1 MDRGRCRSSGDTTM
15 TTKEEYLKEQGIE
28 KEVPPLATPPQE
40 KPAYVQTSVDKMRE
54 NLEIKKLQMELE
66 KLEKPDTSIDYYS
79 KMLELQE
86 KNFGS
91 QIEML
96 KQQGNLQLE
105 IEKLK
110 LGNGDEDSMLPYL
123 QMLAPLLPEI
133 IKSKGKP
140 GVAAKAAAPNNNQ
153 KEDIEEMEIP
163 QTAGDL
169 EEYKNAVRR
178 GEISL
183 EEAYADFLTTAWANS
198 LTKEEFEL
206 KFNAVKAEVIPGKEK
221 TLEET
226 DPVAAEELKIAES
239 KTI

>member
-1 MDRGRCRSSGDTTM
+1 MDRGRCRASGDTTM
-15 TTKEEYLKEQGIE
+15 KTKEEYLKAYGIE

-110 LGNGDEDSMLPYL
+110 LGNGDDDNMLPYL

-133 IKSKGKP
+133 VKKSKGKP
-140 GVAAKAAAPNNNQ
+140 AGDGLPPLPPGSAK
-153 KEDIEEMEIP
+153 EEEMEIP
-163 QTAGDL
+163 KTAGEL
-169 EEYKNAVRR
+169 EEYKKAVQR

-183 EEAYADFLTTAWANS
+183 EEAYEDFLSTPWANS
-198 LTKEEFEL
+198 LSKDQFEL
-206 KFNAVKAEVIPGKEK
+206 KFNAVKNEK
-221 TLEET
+221 NLEEI
-226 DPVAAEELKIAES
+226 DPVAAEEIKIAES